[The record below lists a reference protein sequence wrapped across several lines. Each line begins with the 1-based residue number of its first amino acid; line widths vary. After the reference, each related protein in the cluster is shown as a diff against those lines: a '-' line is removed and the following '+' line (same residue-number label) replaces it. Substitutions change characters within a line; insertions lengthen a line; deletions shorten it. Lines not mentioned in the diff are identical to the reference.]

1 MERGQE
7 LVGGGHQEGAERERG
22 LALRP
27 RHARQPGRRRGAD
40 GHTGRHHS
48 EAIEIGGR
56 STLSSPVPCPLTA
69 REAKISAI
77 EVR

>member
-27 RHARQPGRRRGAD
+27 RHARQPGRRRGAAR
-40 GHTGRHHS
+40 HT
-48 EAIEIGGR
+48 ALAD
-56 STLSSPVPCPLTA
+56 TTA
-69 REAKISAI
+69 RRLRLEAGAPYQALYLALLLLGKLKYQQL
-77 EVR
+77 R